1 MSETMYQFK
10 VKRLENGDA
19 EIFAFSENVIP
30 ACVSGEE
37 HKIIVPAFEIVKMSI
52 FGPIGQAVDPVV
64 KPPTAKEKFRG
75 ITMEQK
81 IAKRLQE
88 FDRLY
93 NKYQFEV
100 KRLDNGSVEIY
111 PFRETTSPDLPGT
124 VIEVPP
130 IYMKSGFGVDFPAVD
145 SVVEP
150 PSALEKLFGVT
161 MEQKIARRLK
171 KFDKVYNR
179 E

>member
-10 VKRLENGDA
+10 VTRLE
-19 EIFAFSENVIP
+19 
-30 ACVSGEE
+30 
-37 HKIIVPAFEIVKMSI
+37 
-52 FGPIGQAVDPVV
+52 
-64 KPPTAKEKFRG
+64 
-75 ITMEQK
+75 
-81 IAKRLQE
+81 
-88 FDRLY
+88 
-93 NKYQFEV
+93 
-100 KRLDNGSVEIY
+100 NGSVEIF

-130 IYMKSGFGVDFPAVD
+130 IYMKSGFGGDFPAVD

-150 PSALEKLFGVT
+150 PTVLERFFGIT

>member
-1 MSETMYQFK
+1 MSETVYQFK
-10 VKRLENGDA
+10 VTRLENDEA
-19 EIFAFSENVIP
+19 RISVFSENTIP

-37 HKIIVPAFEIVKMSI
+37 HKIITPAFEIVKMSM
-52 FGPIGQAVDPVV
+52 FGPIGPAVDPVV
-64 KPPTAKEKFRG
+64 KPPTAKEKSRG

-93 NKYQFEV
+93 NKYQFKV
-100 KRLDNGSVEIY
+100 TRLDNGSVEIY
-111 PFRETTSPDLPGT
+111 PFRETTSSDLPGP

-130 IYMKSGFGVDFPAVD
+130 IYMKSGFGGDFPAVD

-150 PSALEKLFGVT
+150 PTALEKLFGIT
-161 MEQKIARRLK
+161 MEQRIAKRLK